1 MVKYFYHIIIFIK
14 GSDFMGIK
22 VGDKVKLHY
31 TGMFEDGQIF
41 DTSLNREPLEF
52 VVGAGQII
60 PGFEEEILGMEMDD
74 KKRFTVPFE
83 KAYGP
88 VREDLKFS
96 VERGR
101 LPEDVSVGDLLE
113 VHQPDGNFFVVRVEE
128 LNDAVAILDANH
140 PLAGKNL
147 IFEIEILEIN

>member
-1 MVKYFYHIIIFIK
+1 
-14 GSDFMGIK
+14 MGIK

-140 PLAGKNL
+140 P
-147 IFEIEILEIN
+147 

>member
-1 MVKYFYHIIIFIK
+1 
-14 GSDFMGIK
+14 MGIK

-60 PGFEEEILGMEMDD
+60 PGFEEEILGMEMGD
-74 KKRFTVPFE
+74 KKRFTVSFE